1 MQLEGFGFSISS
13 ISRSSS
19 ADERTASPFFHA
31 YKTQRFIKRRC
42 FRGLICR
49 QLDLANDRI
58 TLKDRFHQSRPNAI
72 SLFFRKYQKILNKN
86 DRNPIANNPND
97 SKQLFPFIRRQHQ

>member
-1 MQLEGFGFSISS
+1 MTPFSVQQGCHSS
-13 ISRSSS
+13 LLHKAAAANFRKL
-19 ADERTASPFFHA
+19 R
-31 YKTQRFIKRRC
+31 KTQRFIKRRC